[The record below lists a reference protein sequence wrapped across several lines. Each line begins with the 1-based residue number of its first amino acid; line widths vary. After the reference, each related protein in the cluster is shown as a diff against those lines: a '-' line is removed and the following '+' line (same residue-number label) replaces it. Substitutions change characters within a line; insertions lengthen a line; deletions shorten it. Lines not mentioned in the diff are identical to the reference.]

1 MATKLT
7 DIIDFLN
14 RNDIDQAERM
24 VRNISNRSER
34 TKASKLVATRKS
46 LMSKAGSAAKKAI
59 GAVTN
64 PILAF
69 DASNKALMQQNLA
82 LAANVDQLEKLNQ
95 QTLSLKLT
103 NISLQASFSELNGG
117 MLALEKTMGARMAPG
132 FDKMRTKLGQQV
144 LIWGRFGV
152 GINESAHYMN
162 EFNTT
167 LGMSPDQIGNF
178 GRQLQAFAVGTG
190 QSFGDVLKDFNYN
203 LNDFAG
209 ILDGQEMSRQMMLIS
224 ASSKR
229 MGMSISDSVGA
240 LRKFDTVQG
249 ALAAGSK
256 INQTVSAL
264 GGSFDS
270 MLMAAMDQPE
280 QLKYIA
286 KTVQQV
292 MPKIKAAS
300 PRAQRLYM
308 KSLAD
313 GFGLSVTQVRK
324 MANFK
329 SEGGLSLER
338 GLSAGQLPQAISS
351 GEERKLARGML
362 TASDFSKAN
371 LTGLAR
377 ETAQASLLRA
387 GGAAGLPTTTLVP
400 RALNALTPQA
410 NLLDKADQVAVMGG
424 KALRSYLDTSGM
436 TKNIKGLVGK
446 LEPFIEKVDGITKM
460 LDKRL
465 TAMEHRKPHR

>member
-132 FDKMRTKLGQQV
+132 FDKMRQKLGQQV

-203 LNDFAG
+203 LNDLLNCFG
-209 ILDGQEMSRQMMLIS
+209 NIL
-224 ASSKR
+224 
-229 MGMSISDSVGA
+229 
-240 LRKFDTVQG
+240 
-249 ALAAGSK
+249 
-256 INQTVSAL
+256 
-264 GGSFDS
+264 
-270 MLMAAMDQPE
+270 
-280 QLKYIA
+280 
-286 KTVQQV
+286 
-292 MPKIKAAS
+292 
-300 PRAQRLYM
+300 
-308 KSLAD
+308 
-313 GFGLSVTQVRK
+313 
-324 MANFK
+324 
-329 SEGGLSLER
+329 
-338 GLSAGQLPQAISS
+338 
-351 GEERKLARGML
+351 
-362 TASDFSKAN
+362 
-371 LTGLAR
+371 
-377 ETAQASLLRA
+377 
-387 GGAAGLPTTTLVP
+387 
-400 RALNALTPQA
+400 
-410 NLLDKADQVAVMGG
+410 
-424 KALRSYLDTSGM
+424 
-436 TKNIKGLVGK
+436 
-446 LEPFIEKVDGITKM
+446 
-460 LDKRL
+460 
-465 TAMEHRKPHR
+465 